1 MEIRRHHNM
10 TLDAAVQLSDK
21 ILPGFIEQAGDNVSN
36 IQQQWDGNVLSFAF
50 HTYGMNIKGT
60 FLVTDDEIIIES
72 KLPFMARPFEGR
84 VRSAI
89 EQQLDTFLS
98 KGD

>member
-10 TLDAAVQLSDK
+10 TMDAAVQLTDQ
-21 ILPGFIEQAGDNVSN
+21 ILPRFIEQADDNVSN
-36 IQQQWDGNVLSFAF
+36 IQRQWDGNVLRFAF
-50 HTYGMNIKGT
+50 RTRGMNIKGT

-89 EQQLDTFLS
+89 EQQLDILLS
-98 KGD
+98 

>member
-10 TLDAAVQLSDK
+10 TMDAAVQLSDQ

-36 IQQQWDGNVLSFAF
+36 IQRQWDGNVLRFAF
-50 HTYGMNIKGT
+50 RTRGMNIKGT

-72 KLPFMARPFEGR
+72 KLPFIARPFEGHI
-84 VRSAI
+84 RSAI
-89 EQQLDTFLS
+89 EQQLDILLS
-98 KGD
+98 

>member
-10 TLDAAVQLSDK
+10 TMDAAVQLSDQ

-36 IQQQWDGNVLSFAF
+36 IQRQWDGNVLRFAF
-50 HTYGMNIKGT
+50 RTRGMNIKGT

-84 VRSAI
+84 VRYAI
-89 EQQLDTFLS
+89 VQQLDIFLS
-98 KGD
+98 

>member
-10 TLDAAVQLSDK
+10 TMDAAVQLSDQ

-36 IQQQWDGNVLSFAF
+36 IQRQWDGYVLRFAF
-50 HTYGMNIKGT
+50 RTRGMNIKGT

-72 KLPFMARPFEGR
+72 ELPFMARLFEER

-89 EQQLDTFLS
+89 EQQLDILLS
-98 KGD
+98 

>member
-10 TLDAAVQLSDK
+10 TMDSAVQLAGQ
-21 ILPGFIEQAGDNVSN
+21 ILPGLIEKAGDNVSN

-72 KLPFMARPFEGR
+72 ELPFMARPFEGR

-89 EQQLDTFLS
+89 EQQLDILLS
-98 KGD
+98 